1 MNTLKKI
8 AIAALAASATLASTG
23 LLAQPAM
30 DMSGMKDKGMAM
42 DMKDMKG
49 MEMSSGE
56 VRKID
61 KDAQKITLKHGEIKS
76 MDMPGMTMVFKVLD
90 PTLMDKVKVGDK
102 VRFNAEKRDG
112 AIVVTEI
119 EAVK

>member
-8 AIAALAASATLASTG
+8 AIAALAATATLASTG

-30 DMSGMKDKGMAM
+30 DMSGMKDKGMTM
-42 DMKDMKG
+42 DMKG

-61 KDAQKITLKHGEIKS
+61 KEAQKITLKHGEIKS

-90 PTLMDKVKVGDK
+90 PTLLDKVKVGDK

-112 AIVVTEI
+112 AIVVTDI

>member
-8 AIAALAASATLASTG
+8 AMAALAATATLASTG

-30 DMSGMKDKGMAM
+30 DMSGMKDKGMGM

-90 PTLMDKVKVGDK
+90 PTLLDKVKVGDK

-112 AIVVTEI
+112 AIVVTDI

>member
-8 AIAALAASATLASTG
+8 AMAGFLASATLASTG

-30 DMSGMKDKGMAM
+30 DMSGMKDKGM

-90 PTLMDKVKVGDK
+90 PTLLDKVKVGDK

-112 AIVVTEI
+112 AIVVTDI

>member
-8 AIAALAASATLASTG
+8 AMAALVASATLASTG

-30 DMSGMKDKGMAM
+30 DMSSMKDKGMAM

-90 PTLMDKVKVGDK
+90 PTLLDKVKVGDK
-102 VRFNAEKRDG
+102 VMFNAEKRDG
-112 AIVVTEI
+112 AIVVTAI

>member
-8 AIAALAASATLASTG
+8 AMAALVASATLASTG

-30 DMSGMKDKGMAM
+30 DISGMKDKGMAM
-42 DMKDMKG
+42 DMKDMKD
-49 MEMSSGE
+49 MDMSSGE

-90 PTLMDKVKVGDK
+90 PTLLDKVKVGDK